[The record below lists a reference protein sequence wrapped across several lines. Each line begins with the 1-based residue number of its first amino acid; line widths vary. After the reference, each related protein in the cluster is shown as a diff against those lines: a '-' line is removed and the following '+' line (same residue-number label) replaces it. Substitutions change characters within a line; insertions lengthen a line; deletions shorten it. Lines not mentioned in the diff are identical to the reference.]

1 MLSGVF
7 LFKGRDAAT
16 DGLLVVI
23 YETNLTGVTR
33 LLVFAV
39 DIEDVEEIAFLPKK
53 VTNGI
58 HLLSDWN
65 MIRITYHYL
74 LGIPLTYPSYWACN
88 MIKNFGMPFIINYM

>member
-39 DIEDVEEIAFLPKK
+39 DIEDVEELAFLPKK
-53 VTNGI
+53 AFNCGLHYCVSEGCLF
-58 HLLSDWN
+58 LLTELKIS
-65 MIRITYHYL
+65 RY
-74 LGIPLTYPSYWACN
+74 
-88 MIKNFGMPFIINYM
+88 